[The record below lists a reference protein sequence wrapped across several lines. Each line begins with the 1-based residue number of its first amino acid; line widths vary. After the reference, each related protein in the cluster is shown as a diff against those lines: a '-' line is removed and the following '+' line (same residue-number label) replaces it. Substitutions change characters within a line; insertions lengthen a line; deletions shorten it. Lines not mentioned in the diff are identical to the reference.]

1 VVEINTKIPE
11 GRFRPL
17 AAAWLSILCLGL
29 LAAQLAQAA
38 EVNATLD
45 RTRIVLG
52 ETVTLVLQTDDPG
65 QSLEGDLSALDQ
77 DFLLLDRRSETQMSI
92 VNGSRTAQVRLSLV
106 LEPKRNGR
114 LTIPSLPIGDGGTR
128 PLEINVE
135 AAPTPMPGEM
145 PAVFIEVA
153 VTPEDVPAY
162 VHAQIGLTVR
172 VFYQQ
177 NLTEAA
183 ISQPEPSPAS
193 VRLLDE
199 VPFQSSRNGTRYRV
213 LERHYAIF
221 PERSGEMVIP
231 PLQLSGRL
239 VERRGDRLWQP
250 NVRGRR
256 IEVESE
262 EIRIDVKPRPDSFSG
277 DTWQPARNL
286 ELMQQ
291 ISAADALKVGEP
303 VTRTVI
309 VDALG
314 LEENMITEPVW
325 PEIPDARIYPD
336 QPQGISRDDGQWV
349 LGHKEFRYAVVPE
362 KEGELVL
369 PELKVHWW
377 DTVNDRQQTAVLPA
391 KVLQVLPSAA
401 TPLAPQPPPVSGPAS
416 ISGFPQGA
424 MAPGAPSYWRWLTAL
439 FAFLWL
445 ATLAAAWRLRGKG
458 GVTLNSSESEYY
470 ERESALLGQMKRAC
484 ERDERGQAR
493 RLLSQWISRFGPKSA
508 AGSLLEFAKELDD
521 EALQASIRELDSA
534 GFRRDGDSS
543 WNNKRFWKQ
552 FDAWHKAWSA
562 SPAGEAPSVTDLYA
576 VENRQRVQ

>member
-1 VVEINTKIPE
+1 VVKTNTKFLE
-11 GRFRPL
+11 GKRSL
-17 AAAWLSILCLGL
+17 GLAWLVLLCLGL
-29 LAAQLAQAA
+29 MATQMAWAAK
-38 EVNATLD
+38 VTATLD
-45 RTRIVLG
+45 RNRIVLG
-52 ETVTLVLQTDDPG
+52 ETVTLVLQTDDPS
-65 QSLEGDLSALDQ
+65 QSLDGDLSALDQ
-77 DFLLLDRRSETQMSI
+77 DFLLLDQRSETQMSI
-92 VNGSRTAQVRLSLV
+92 VNGSRSAEVRLSLV

-128 PLEINVE
+128 PLEINVD

-162 VHAQIGLTVR
+162 VHAQLGLTVR

-183 ISQPEPSPAS
+183 ISQPEPNPAS

-231 PLQLSGRL
+231 PLKLSGRL

-262 EIRIDVKPRPDSFSG
+262 EIRLDIKPRPASFNGDS
-277 DTWQPARNL
+277 WQPARSL

-291 ISAADALKVGEP
+291 ISAADALTVGEP

-325 PEIPDARIYPD
+325 PEIPNARIYPD
-336 QPQGISRDDGQWV
+336 QPQGISRDDGEWV

-362 KEGELVL
+362 TEGELVL
-369 PELKVHWW
+369 PELKVQWW

-391 KVLQVLPSAA
+391 RVLQVLPSAS
-401 TPLAPQPPPVSGPAS
+401 APVAPPSPVTGPS
-416 ISGFPQGA
+416 VIDNLPQGA
-424 MAPGAPSYWRWLTAL
+424 PGGGAPSYWRWLTAL

-445 ATLAAAWRLRGKG
+445 ATLAAAWRMRGTSDKT
-458 GVTLNSSESEYY
+458 VNSSELKYFEQ
-470 ERESALLGQMKRAC
+470 ESALLAQLKRAS
-484 ERDERGQAR
+484 ERDDRGQTR
-493 RLLSQWISRFGPKSA
+493 RLLGQWISRFGPKSA
-508 AGSLLEFAKELDD
+508 AGSVLEFASHLED
-521 EALQASIRELDSA
+521 ESLKASLLELDSA
-534 GFRRDGDSS
+534 GFRKDGGQAWDS
-543 WNNKRFWKQ
+543 KRFWKH
-552 FDAWHKAWSA
+552 FIAWHKAWSA
-562 SPAGEAPSVTDLYA
+562 SPAGEKPSVTDLYA
-576 VENRQRVQ
+576 VENRQRDL